1 MEALELFEN
10 RGQVKEIEAVE
21 WRPWQ
26 KELFKYVKEPT
37 KRRIIWVVGEKGD
50 EGKTFFQDKIE
61 EQYGR
66 HKVFQMELDETT
78 KDILAYMLRYVYI
91 ETDIFLFDIPISMH
105 LSSEHYRLLES
116 IKDGCGTSIKYN
128 TIGKRFTTPN
138 VLMVFSTHEPDC
150 DMFSQDRWLILKI
163 SEDLTG

>member
-1 MEALELFEN
+1 
-10 RGQVKEIEAVE
+10 
-21 WRPWQ
+21 
-26 KELFKYVKEPT
+26 
-37 KRRIIWVVGEKGD
+37 
-50 EGKTFFQDKIE
+50 
-61 EQYGR
+61 
-66 HKVFQMELDETT
+66 MELDETT

-138 VLMVFSTHEPDC
+138 VLIVFSTREPDC

-163 SEDLTG
+163 SEDLTGLTEITEDCLRTNKKMIIESDESYDY